1 MSLAPVLDSAA
12 PDDYF
17 LFIAND
23 NDFLTQD
30 GFQVG
35 AAYKAA
41 DGANVD
47 TMSRS
52 IASRCPATASRVVG
66 RAS

>member
-1 MSLAPVLDSAA
+1 MSLSPALEPAA

-35 AAYKAA
+35 MAYKA
-41 DGANVD
+41 DNGANVD
-47 TMSRS
+47 TMFQVYRVGL
-52 IASRCPATASRVVG
+52 PGYTAK
-66 RAS
+66 